1 MLISLLPIPNHPI
14 INQCYF
20 FSFVYNGIITPIFQN
35 FSIAAGRPNFVKEVD
50 FYPFNYMKDGS
61 EVSCIVSVPFDDSLK
76 IC

>member
-20 FSFVYNGIITPIFQN
+20 FSFVYNGIITPILQN
-35 FSIAAGRPNFVKEVD
+35 FSITAGRPNFV
-50 FYPFNYMKDGS
+50 KDGS

-76 IC
+76 VC